1 MYWYLEVLRK
11 YAVFTGRARRMEYW
25 MFHLVNAV
33 VSLVFVAGLLLSM
46 LLFNPATERIGKT
59 VALSLLLVFCV
70 YALIMLVPSLA
81 VSVRRL
87 HDVNFSGLW
96 LLIALVPMGGTV
108 LLVFHVLDST
118 PGPNQYGPN
127 PKGVD
132 ATVTAIPYPAYGA
145 QTIPTMGAG
154 SPLPNDQGLLVY
166 CTGCG
171 SQMHGG
177 TRFCPHCGKAAY

>member
-11 YAVFTGRARRMEYW
+11 YAVFSGRARRMEYW
-25 MFHLVNAV
+25 MFHLVNA
-33 VSLVFVAGLLLSM
+33 LVMLMFLACLLMSAM
-46 LLFNPATERIGKT
+46 LDTPATGRLAKT

-96 LLIALVPMGGTV
+96 LLIALVPMGGIV

-118 PGPNQYGPN
+118 PGPNEYGPN

-132 ATVTAIPYPAYGA
+132 ATVNAIPYPAYGA
-145 QTIPTMGAG
+145 QTMPAMGG
-154 SPLPNDQGLLVY
+154 GGTLRSDQGLVVY

-171 SQMHGG
+171 SQMQGG
-177 TRFCPHCGKAAY
+177 ARFCPKCGKAAY